1 MKHARTPRSFKE
13 IYRQDLNFWNWA
25 KNKMLIGNCHVE
37 FLKPKSKELLRDSYQ
52 AQDTCFNRYKVLC
65 NLQAWSEYYRWTIL
79 VDHVNVFYYWAM
91 KDNIIYIN
99 LAQGSHLGM
108 AKRTSF
114 IVCTSKT
121 RLKVP
126 WFTVVHLW
134 TLIKSLC
141 NKTSLILSHRA
152 IRFAFDSYNPYVKN
166 CFEVMKLDN
175 KISGAISNKSIELVR
190 HCIFELT
197 LL

>member
-65 NLQAWSEYYRWTIL
+65 NLQAWSEYYRWTIP
-79 VDHVNVFYYWAM
+79 VDH
-91 KDNIIYIN
+91 DNIIYIN

-121 RLKVP
+121 RL
-126 WFTVVHLW
+126 
-134 TLIKSLC
+134 
-141 NKTSLILSHRA
+141 KTSLILSHRA